1 MRFWIVMITSK
12 IPLKIDHMYS
22 DAYENRYSTTVH
34 TFVFFKFLC
43 HEELTYSTWEPCLQL
58 FAF

>member
-1 MRFWIVMITSK
+1 MQPEIIILLFMRFWIVMITSK

-34 TFVFFKFLC
+34 TFVFLNFLVMRN
-43 HEELTYSTWEPCLQL
+43 
-58 FAF
+58 